1 MSLSDVAR
9 HLNLTRPRRGRKRA
23 LPPLIL
29 MTDTLRLADPISAV
43 AALPRGSA
51 VILRH
56 YGMAQRLALGRA
68 LAVICRRRGLLLLVA
83 GDRRLAAA
91 IGASGVHVPEGAVR
105 DRPRGTIRR
114 PGDRNW
120 LVTAAAHSPAAIRL
134 AARAGADAV
143 LLSPVFAT
151 QSHRDAK
158 PIGALRFARWCRRSP
173 LPVYALGGVSNV
185 TAPRLRG
192 SGAAGIAGI
201 GALIPNARHGA

>member
-9 HLNLTRPRRGRKRA
+9 HLNLTRPRRGRKRS
-23 LPPLIL
+23 LPSLIL
-29 MTDTLRLADPISAV
+29 MTDALRLADPISA
-43 AALPRGSA
+43 ACALPRGSA

-56 YGMAQRLALGRA
+56 YEMAERAALGRA

-91 IGASGVHVPEGAVR
+91 IGAGGLHLPEGAVR
-105 DRPRGTIRR
+105 EWPRGMIRR
-114 PGDRNW
+114 CGDRDW

-143 LLSPVFAT
+143 LLAPVFAT
-151 QSHRDAK
+151 QSHPDAE
-158 PIGALRFARWCRRSP
+158 PIGALRFARWCRKSP
-173 LPVYALGGVSNV
+173 LPVYALGGVGGE
-185 TAPRLRG
+185 TARRLRG

-201 GALIPNARHGA
+201 GALIPSRRRGA